1 MIICT
6 SDTIICEPKMIAG
19 VASIIV
25 CGREMVLCSMTMI
38 GDAARI
44 IVPEAEKTESLAELI
59 AEEMEILV
67 SQSSTIADDME
78 MIVKETQLIGTTV
91 LSEGKTGGMEAAE
104 TGVFDVKQPACLV
117 WFVVFPSTPAYKACG
132 GPFLTR

>member
-1 MIICT
+1 MIICA

-25 CGREMVLCSMTMI
+25 CSRETVLCSVTI
-38 GDAARI
+38 IADAAGI
-44 IVPEAEKTESLAELI
+44 LVPEAEKTESLTELI
-59 AEEMEILV
+59 AEAMEILV
-67 SQSSTIADDME
+67 SPSSTIADEME
-78 MIVKETQLIGTTV
+78 MIVKETELIGTMV
-91 LSEGKTGGMEAAE
+91 LSKGKTGGMEGAE
-104 TGVFDVKQPACLV
+104 TGVSDVKQSACLV